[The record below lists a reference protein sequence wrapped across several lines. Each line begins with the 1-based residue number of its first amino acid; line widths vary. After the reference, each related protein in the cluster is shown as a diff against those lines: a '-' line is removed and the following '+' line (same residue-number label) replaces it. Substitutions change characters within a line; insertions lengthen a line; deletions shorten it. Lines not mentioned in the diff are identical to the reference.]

1 MEMVWIVT
9 QRRSTRTC
17 QSCSLLQYL
26 RLSCQTMS
34 NLLIRSGQR
43 NKIMRF
49 LHRDL
54 AVDEH
59 IVNVFFTNC
68 QLVLC

>member
-1 MEMVWIVT
+1 MDCYAKKINADLSKLFAPSIPAVI
-9 QRRSTRTC
+9 
-17 QSCSLLQYL
+17 L
-26 RLSCQTMS
+26 RTMS
-34 NLLIRSGQR
+34 NLRIRSGQR
-43 NKIMRF
+43 NKIMRL